1 MPVGFIPRE
10 NAMVLKLIF
19 SRGLRIAAFLAFD
32 AALALHAQ
40 TEPPP
45 PALTAPITLYN
56 NWSAY
61 DELSDNIPLTEALA
75 MRELDELLRL
85 KKAGVR
91 FDYYTMDAFWYAPDG
106 GYRTWRTPNW
116 PNGPDAWIAKCRANG
131 IKPGLWFG
139 TNSTFSAMKFQP
151 APAWKSS
158 LNEGGWAMS
167 FSEGGFLPDFMD
179 TLQYWY
185 DRGIRMFKFDFVNF
199 SAATPAQAATLSKAE
214 IKQRNVTAFR
224 EALRA
229 FRQKNPE
236 AVLLAFNGFGGDYND
251 TEGRMP
257 FQDPTDLRWL
267 EVFQSEYTGDPRA
280 SDVPESSFWRSMDIY
295 GDHMVRRYEQS
306 GFPLERIDP
315 TSFMAGQ
322 TGTSYYRGQHAWK
335 GSFLLMMARGG
346 WVNSVYGNLELIK
359 DKDAEWMAR
368 VQSLFLEVQAEGRI
382 HTFGGIPGNIE
393 PYGFAGVTTRGAVY
407 VVMNP
412 GQTVATL
419 ALPLLAAN
427 QKPLGNSRV
436 QFHDAGF
443 VPRLT
448 GGRITLGPG
457 QMAMV
462 GFGDYAAP
470 AYDFGIQ
477 EDVIIPRSIEP
488 VAAEFRS
495 TAPGA
500 IEAELQPPAN
510 GALRVIMRQRTPD
523 GRIFRTQGG
532 SPPDGENMGRVFT
545 IEATQAGRTIPV
557 TVNYDKIIWSGLSWA
572 VCEINSTDLAPDK
585 PLIVRFHS
593 AEKAP
598 VKLEG
603 KVYHVVY

>member
-1 MPVGFIPRE
+1 M
-10 NAMVLKLIF
+10 ALKLIF
-19 SRGLRIAAFLAFD
+19 SRGLRIAVFVASG
-32 AALALHAQ
+32 AALSLAVHAQ
-40 TEPPP
+40 TEPPT
-45 PALTAPITLYN
+45 PALTEPISLYN

-139 TNSTFSAMKFQP
+139 TNSTFSAMKFQA

-158 LNEGGWAMS
+158 LNDGGWAMS
-167 FSEGGFLPDFMD
+167 FSEGGFLPDFMN

-236 AVLLAFNGFGGDYND
+236 AVLLAFNGFGGDKED
-251 TEGRMP
+251 TAGRIP
-257 FQDPTDLRWL
+257 FLDPTDLRWL
-267 EVFQSEYTGDPRA
+267 EVFQSEYTGDPRP
-280 SDVPESSFWRSMDIY
+280 SDVPETSFWRSMDIY
-295 GDHMVRRYEQS
+295 GDHMVRRFEQA

-322 TGTSYYRGQHAWK
+322 TGTSYYRGLHAWK
-335 GSFLLMMARGG
+335 GAYLLMMARGG
-346 WVNSVYGNLELIK
+346 WVNSVYGNLELIR
-359 DKDAEWMAR
+359 DQDAAWMAR
-368 VQSLFLEVQAEGRI
+368 VQSLFLELQGEGRI

-393 PYGFAGVTTRGAVY
+393 PYGFAGITTRGAVY

-419 ALPLLAAN
+419 TLPLLLAN
-427 QKPLGNSRV
+427 QQALENGRV
-436 QFHDAGF
+436 QFRDAGF
-443 VPRLT
+443 VPRLR
-448 GGRITLGPG
+448 GDLVTLGPG
-457 QMAMV
+457 QLAMV

-495 TAPGA
+495 TAPGT
-500 IEAELQPPAN
+500 IEAELQPPAD
-510 GALRVIMRQRTPD
+510 GALRVIMRQRTAD
-523 GRIFRTQGG
+523 GKVFRTQGG
-532 SPPDGENMGRVFT
+532 SPPDGNNMGKVFS
-545 IEATQAGRTIPV
+545 IEVTQAGRTIPV
-557 TVNYDKIIWSGLSWA
+557 TVNYDKIVWSGLSWA
-572 VCEINSTDLAPDK
+572 VGEIQSANLEPDK
-585 PLIVRFHS
+585 RVIVRFHS

-603 KVYHVVY
+603 KAYHVVY

>member
-1 MPVGFIPRE
+1 
-10 NAMVLKLIF
+10 
-19 SRGLRIAAFLAFD
+19 
-32 AALALHAQ
+32 
-40 TEPPP
+40 
-45 PALTAPITLYN
+45 
-56 NWSAY
+56 
-61 DELSDNIPLTEALA
+61 
-75 MRELDELLRL
+75 
-85 KKAGVR
+85 
-91 FDYYTMDAFWYAPDG
+91 
-106 GYRTWRTPNW
+106 
-116 PNGPDAWIAKCRANG
+116 
-131 IKPGLWFG
+131 
-139 TNSTFSAMKFQP
+139 
-151 APAWKSS
+151 
-158 LNEGGWAMS
+158 
-167 FSEGGFLPDFMD
+167 
-179 TLQYWY
+179 
-185 DRGIRMFKFDFVNF
+185 
-199 SAATPAQAATLSKAE
+199 
-214 IKQRNVTAFR
+214 
-224 EALRA
+224 
-229 FRQKNPE
+229 
-236 AVLLAFNGFGGDYND
+236 
-251 TEGRMP
+251 
-257 FQDPTDLRWL
+257 
-267 EVFQSEYTGDPRA
+267 
-280 SDVPESSFWRSMDIY
+280 
-295 GDHMVRRYEQS
+295 
-306 GFPLERIDP
+306 
-315 TSFMAGQ
+315 
-322 TGTSYYRGQHAWK
+322 
-335 GSFLLMMARGG
+335 MMARGG